1 MENAELDGLSDW
13 IYDKITETSKM
24 AQKVYAIYL
33 SGVAYGLLTIF
44 TITDLQL
51 VVNERIRLPIINM
64 DLPVTV
70 FFVLTP
76 IMLLVSYFYFQI
88 YHFNAVD
95 LIRKGKKNDR

>member
-70 FFVLTP
+70 FFVLTV
-76 IMLLVSYFYFQI
+76 INSGNRIFGVKSCSACQF
-88 YHFNAVD
+88 AVVF
-95 LIRKGKKNDR
+95 KF